1 MFLESFR
8 HLIEIVALKKQNDQ
22 NLQQIASENKRIS
35 DLEERRN
42 KTTLRLNDIE
52 TEQKNLKLPEEIKT
66 IEGLQQRL
74 AKLTSQLAL
83 SVTEKEQKAFEG
95 QILLVKE
102 EKEKIEERYFIG
114 LEKSEELTDETQD
127 LESFLQGSAETL
139 KNILLEVQ
147 KNIQDEEG
155 IISNRKLRIES
166 LLNLCQPSFKNMYL
180 QTEMRFKNKSPVSF
194 LIDKKCSECHMQADS
209 MLKSSLEEGRSLE
222 FCPSC
227 GRLLIPETA
236 KIY

>member
-1 MFLESFR
+1 M
-8 HLIEIVALKKQNDQ
+8 ALKKQNDQ

-42 KTTLRLNDIE
+42 KTTQRLSDIE
-52 TEQKNLKLPEEIKT
+52 TEQINLKLPEEIKT

-95 QILLVKE
+95 QILLVRE
-102 EKEKIEERYFIG
+102 EKDKIEERYFSG
-114 LEKSEELTDETQD
+114 LEKSEDLTTETQD
-127 LESFLQGSAETL
+127 LESFLKGSTETL
-139 KNILLEVQ
+139 KNILTEVQ
-147 KNIQDEEG
+147 NNIQTEEG
-155 IISNRKLRIES
+155 IIFNRKLRIES
-166 LLNLCQPSFKNMYL
+166 LLDLCQPSLKNMYM
-180 QTEMRFKNKSPVSF
+180 QTEMQFINKSPVSF
-194 LIDKKCSECHMQADS
+194 LIEKKCSECHMQADS

>member
-1 MFLESFR
+1 M
-8 HLIEIVALKKQNDQ
+8 ALKKQNDQ

-42 KTTLRLNDIE
+42 KTTQRLNDIE

-74 AKLTSQLAL
+74 TKLTSQLAL

-102 EKEKIEERYFIG
+102 EKDKIEERYFIG
-114 LEKSEELTDETQD
+114 LEKSEELAAESQD
-127 LESFLQGSAETL
+127 LESFLVGSEETL
-139 KNILLEVQ
+139 KNIKQEVQ
-147 KNIQDEEG
+147 KNIENEEN
-155 IISNRKLRIES
+155 IIKNRKLRTDS
-166 LLNLCQPSFKNMYL
+166 LLELCQPSLKSMYL
-180 QTEMRFKNKSPVSF
+180 QTEVRFKNKSPVSF

>member
-1 MFLESFR
+1 M
-8 HLIEIVALKKQNDQ
+8 ALKKQNDQ